1 MPRTKNSI
9 LGDWTSQVESYA
21 KEFQSARPFEHVVIK
36 DFLNPEVAD
45 FIARRFPT
53 PFTQPM
59 LPWHH
64 YDNPL
69 EQKFAL
75 NDFDSEETSLFKN
88 IFMELQQDYTL
99 ELVRAITGIQALE
112 ADPFLHGAG
121 IHAYPSGGKLD
132 MHLDYSIHP
141 HSGKERRVNIIYYLN
156 PEWDQ
161 SWGGQL
167 ELRDQNLSAESKR
180 VVDVGYNSAILF
192 RTCDDSFHGLPT
204 PIRCPQNEYRKSL
217 AIYYVSEPRPE
228 ATKRYKAQYYPLP
241 EQPVSDALK
250 RLYDVRTKRL
260 LTQEDLATLGPNWR
274 EEGQGY
280 W

>member
-1 MPRTKNSI
+1 MSSTKNSI
-9 LGDWTSQVESYA
+9 LGDWTSQVECYA

-36 DFLNPEVAD
+36 DFLDPELAD

-75 NDFDSEETSLFKN
+75 NDFDSEEISIFKN
-88 IFMELQQDYTL
+88 IFQELQQDSTL
-99 ELVRAITGIQALE
+99 ELVRAITGIQTLE

-167 ELRDQNLSAESKR
+167 ELRDKNLSVESKR
-180 VVDVGYNSAILF
+180 MVDVGYNSAILF

-204 PIRCPQNEYRKSL
+204 PIRCPQNQYRKSL
-217 AIYYVSEPRPE
+217 AIYYVSEPRVG
-228 ATKRYKAQYYPLP
+228 AAKRYKAQYYPLP
-241 EQPVSDALK
+241 EQSVSDALK

-260 LTQEDLATLGPNWR
+260 LTPEDLATLGPNWR
-274 EEGQGY
+274 EEGKGY